1 MNIIFNE
8 DCLLTMK
15 REELQNNVD
24 LIITSPPYNTSR
36 VGASDIW
43 NSRYDTYKD
52 KMTDQEYIDWTIEVF
67 NGFDSVLKENG
78 CVLYNMSYSSENT
91 HLMWLVI
98 SDIIRNTNFTTADC
112 IIWKKSNAIPNNRSK
127 NKLTRIIEYIF
138 VFCRKKEL
146 KTFNANKKVISRIEK
161 TGQANYENVYN
172 YLEAKNNDG
181 SNKLNKATY
190 STELVTKL
198 MDMYGVLN
206 GLVYDPF
213 MGIGTTAKGAIEFG
227 MNYVG
232 SELSKEQVDFANEFL
247 HKVIIIDEPI
257 NKVTEVISE
266 DDDFWNS

>member
-8 DCLLTMK
+8 DCLLTMD
-15 REELQNNVD
+15 RSELQNNVD

-52 KMTDQEYIDWTIEVF
+52 KMSDQEYIDWTIQVF
-67 NGFDSVLKENG
+67 NGFDKVLKKDG
-78 CVLYNMSYSSENT
+78 CILYNMSYSSENT

-138 VFCRKKEL
+138 VFSRKKEL
-146 KTFNANKKVISRIEK
+146 KTFNTNKKVISNNEK
-161 TGQANYENVYN
+161 GNRFTYENIYN
-172 YLEAKNNDG
+172 YLENKNYTNLIINLINIYG
-181 SNKLNKATY
+181 
-190 STELVTKL
+190 TE
-198 MDMYGVLN
+198 N

-232 SELSKEQVDFANEFL
+232 SELSKEQVEYANQHL
-247 HKVIIIDEPI
+247 HQVIITDEKLE
-257 NKVTEVISE
+257 KVVEVTE

>member
-8 DCLLTMK
+8 DCLETMK
-15 REELQNNVD
+15 RKELENQVD
-24 LIITSPPYNTSR
+24 LVITSPPYNTSR
-36 VGASDIW
+36 VGDKDVY
-43 NSRYDTYKD
+43 NSRYDSFKD
-52 KMTDQEYIDWTIEVF
+52 KISDEDYIKWTVDIF
-67 NGFDSVLKENG
+67 NGFDKVLKKDG

-91 HLMWLVI
+91 HLMWLVVAELI
-98 SDIIRNTNFTTADC
+98 KNTPFTTADC

-146 KTFNANKKVISRIEK
+146 STFHANKKVMSRIEK

-172 YLEAKNNDG
+172 YLEARNNDG

-190 STELVTKL
+190 STELVVKL
-198 MDMYGVLN
+198 MNIYGTPM

-213 MGIGTTAKGAIEFG
+213 MGVGTTAKGALEFG

-232 SELSKEQVDFANEFL
+232 SELSKEQVDFSNESL
-247 HKVIIIDEPI
+247 HQVVIVDEPI
-257 NKVTEVISE
+257 HRDIIEVTE